1 MVFVNQLYGHVGNN
15 TPVYIDITSGLLI
28 CTCYAIYIL
37 YGIEMYTKVQENETA
52 WVQINIGKAKTYV
65 N

>member
-37 YGIEMYTKVQENETA
+37 NGIEMYTKVQENETA
-52 WVQINIGKAKTYV
+52 
-65 N
+65 